1 MSTLIPPTD
10 RGPDGMVVD
19 DADHPVPIPTPRV
32 ATPIPTAARPR
43 PSNVTLKVTMALTGT
58 VFALFVLVHMIG
70 NLKIYTGATHFDDY
84 AHWLRTLLEPLL
96 PYEGA
101 LWIFRVVLLACLVLH
116 VVSSFILIGRSHK
129 AKGRFRRKGMSWKR
143 LPATLMP
150 YTGLVLLV
158 FIVIH
163 ILDLTTGTRPIASEG
178 YEAATRDR
186 SYAYNNVIDSFHRW
200 PMAAFYILVMVLL
213 GIHLVH
219 GLWSVVNDLGGT
231 GKRLRQI
238 WAGVGALVAAAVMIG
253 NITIPL
259 AVLTGVVG

>member
-32 ATPIPTAARPR
+32 ATPMPTAARPR

-163 ILDLTTGTRPIASEG
+163 ILDLTTGTRPIASDG

>member
-1 MSTLIPPTD
+1 MSTLIPPQS
-10 RGPDGMVVD
+10 GAPASGA
-19 DADHPVPIPTPRV
+19 DAPAVSTPRAV
-32 ATPIPTAARPR
+32 TPMPTAPRPR

-70 NLKIYTGATHFDDY
+70 NLKIYTGAQHFDDY

-101 LWIFRVVLLACLVLH
+101 LWIFRAVLLVCLIAH
-116 VVSSFILIGRSHK
+116 VGASFMLIGRSHK

-143 LPATLMP
+143 IPATIMP
-150 YTGLVLLV
+150 YTGIVLLV

-163 ILDLTTGTRPIASEG
+163 ILDLTTGTTPVASDG

-200 PMAAFYILVMVLL
+200 PMALFYILVMVLL
-213 GIHLVH
+213 GLHLLH
-219 GLWSVVNDLGGT
+219 GLWSVINDLGGT
-231 GKRLRQI
+231 GKRLRQV
-238 WAGVGALVAAAVMIG
+238 WAVVGALIAAAVMLG

-259 AVLTGVVG
+259 AVLTRVVN